1 MSNVCDKNDQKVGKE
16 NFLSKLLKLILKW
29 EITIILNFS
38 LKRKSTKTLY
48 NINDVIECAS

>member
-1 MSNVCDKNDQKVGKE
+1 MSNVCNKNDQKVGKE
-16 NFLSKLLKLILKW
+16 NFLSKLLKLILKS

-48 NINDVIECAS
+48 NINDVV